1 MNLVRRRFSPLLL
14 AAAMAACDS
23 PATVEPD
30 ATLAITP
37 ANPVVVFGDSAKVT
51 AIHRDAAGTVLAP
64 RTVTWSSSAPEIVSV
79 NQAGLLQAHG
89 WGTAR
94 ITATGGGQTAWV
106 PVTVGPRPPKVT
118 GVTLS
123 SSRLNVDA
131 TDATVHFMVAVQAD
145 RGVAALNLT
154 VEAER
159 RGVSAPQS
167 HACSA
172 GPAPVSG
179 TSRAGTWRCT
189 IQLPRASAA
198 GTWNLK
204 SLSVADSLD
213 KTTAYHE
220 SRLIATELAR
230 SFEVESAPD
239 DLAPPVLTSLVV
251 QPTTVNVATSGRS
264 VQVTFTAT
272 DAASGLLRGVVGWS
286 TDPWFSTTACDLAPS
301 EGEGAQTASF
311 TCSFFVPANSAPET
325 RALQI
330 VLVDRARNR
339 WVFASPQLQTAG
351 FPHAVT
357 ITR

>member
-14 AAAMAACDS
+14 AAAMAACAS

-30 ATLAITP
+30 ATLALSP
-37 ANPVVVFGDSAKVT
+37 ADPVVVFGDSTKVV
-51 AIHRDAAGTVLAP
+51 AVYRDAAGTVLPP

-79 NQAGLLQAHG
+79 NKTGRLIAHG
-89 WGTAR
+89 WGTVR
-94 ITATGGGQTAWV
+94 ITATDGAQTAWV
-106 PVTVGPRPPKVT
+106 PVTVAPRPPAVT
-118 GVTLS
+118 GVTPS
-123 SSRLNVDA
+123 PSRLNVDA
-131 TDATVHFMVAVQAD
+131 ADATVHMLVAVQAD
-145 RGVAALNLT
+145 RGVAALSLT
-154 VEAER
+154 VEAVR

-172 GPAPVSG
+172 PAAPASG

-198 GTWNLK
+198 GTWNVK
-204 SLSVADSLD
+204 SISVTDSLG
-213 KTTAYHE
+213 KIT
-220 SRLIATELAR
+220 LAGGGPGR
-230 SFEVESAPD
+230 SFEVESANE
-239 DLAPPVLTSLVV
+239 DLTPPVLKSLVV
-251 QPTTVNVATSGRS
+251 QPTTVNVATSGRA

-272 DAASGLLRGVVGWS
+272 DAASGVLRAVVGWS
-286 TDPWFSTTACDLAPS
+286 TDPWFTTTACDLAPP
-301 EGEGAQTASF
+301 EGEGAQTANF